1 MSVYH
6 TNDSTGLLVIIMTA
20 TSRLAKA
27 GILQFTDNICACF
40 RGIRMAFP
48 HEMYISGLFQEL
60 PGEAELIVSFSADQF
75 YSSRRKSPAPFS
87 QSSL

>member
-27 GILQFTDNICACF
+27 GILQFTDKIGACF
-40 RGIRMAFP
+40 RGIRMAFS

-60 PGEAELIVSFSADQF
+60 PGEAELIVSFSTDQF
-75 YSSRRKSPAPFS
+75 YSSRRKIPARFS